1 MRGETSGSVTRKH
14 RRLDVWKDAV
24 DLVEL
29 VYRTSASLPAEER
42 YGLCS
47 QLRRAAISVPTN
59 IAEGSARRS
68 TRDCLRFLDIARG
81 SLVEIETLLV
91 IARRLGMIEGDRNL
105 DELTER
111 TFARLSALI
120 RSLSRKDHQPQ

>member
-1 MRGETSGSVTRKH
+1 MTRKH